1 LKILKQT
8 INSYEGTYSLGYDKS
23 YPSIELIR
31 IEKIFFNEKGHV
43 LDFGCGPGTN
53 GIHFLKNGYKVTF
66 CDISINALKKV
77 REKIKKNKL
86 KKNFKIINLVKNQKF
101 FKEKLNTFDY
111 IICLSVLNNFKN
123 KKTAQFYLS
132 QFHKL
137 LKKNGKLIV
146 DSNLKDNHNYKIV
159 NKRKNIYT
167 TNPKN
172 NFNLKMFFPKKKEFI
187 GMIKNNGF
195 RIDDVGYLNF
205 KIFSTFE
212 KEIIIS
218 ATKL

>member
-1 LKILKQT
+1 MKILKQT

>member
-1 LKILKQT
+1 MQILKQT
-8 INSYEGTYSLGYDKS
+8 INSYEDTYKSGYDKS
-23 YPSIELIR
+23 YPSIELVR
-31 IEKIFFNEKGHV
+31 IEKIFFKKKGLV

-53 GIHFLKNGYKVTF
+53 GIHFLKKGYKVTF

-77 REKIKKNKL
+77 KEKIKKSKL
-86 KKNFKIINLVKNQKF
+86 RKNFEIINLIKDQKF

-123 KKTAQFYLS
+123 KKTAQFYLN
-132 QFHKL
+132 QFNKL

-146 DSNLKDNHNYKIV
+146 DSNLKDKHNYKIV
-159 NKRKNIYT
+159 SKEKNLYT

-172 NFNLKMFFPKKKEFI
+172 NFNLKMFFPEKKEFI
-187 GMIKNNGF
+187 NMVKDNGF
-195 RIDDVGYLNF
+195 KIDDVGFSNF

-218 ATKL
+218 ATKI

>member
-1 LKILKQT
+1 M
-8 INSYEGTYSLGYDKS
+8 
-23 YPSIELIR
+23 
-31 IEKIFFNEKGHV
+31 GHV